1 MHHMIRN
8 LFRKIRKN
16 RFHYSPLI
24 EVRIDSKRL
33 ISNLAVY
40 KSEFPSYE
48 IAPVLKSNAYG
59 HGLVGVASIL
69 DAGDLPFF
77 VIDSYF
83 EALQLRNEGIKTPLL
98 VIGYTP
104 TETIEQCNLSNVSFT
119 ISDTVQYKKLC
130 ASLKN
135 QRSFHLKIDTGMHR
149 QGIHYN
155 DLEELLVHASSIKN
169 FYIEGVCTHLADAD
183 THESHVTKRQI
194 NLWNAC
200 SATVKKILPYVR
212 YFHVSATA
220 GARLSRDIQANVI
233 RLGIGLYGIDPTHTF
248 SDRLEPVLEMRT
260 LISSIRVVQPNEI
273 IGYNGTYTTDNE
285 MIVATIP
292 VGYYEGLDRR
302 LSNKGFCSVNGSLCP
317 IVGCI
322 SMNMTTI
329 DVTHISNVSEG
340 MAVTVFG
347 TDSKAAH
354 SIEHAAEICETIP
367 YDLLVHIPQHLRR
380 VIKSTA

>member
-69 DAGDLPFF
+69 DARDLPFF

-302 LSNKGFCSVNGSLCP
+302 LSNKGFCSVNGSMCP
-317 IVGCI
+317 IVGRI

-329 DVTHISNVSEG
+329 DVTHIPNVSEG

-347 TDSKAAH
+347 IDSKATH
-354 SIEHAAEICETIP
+354 SIEHAAKICETIP

-380 VIKSTA
+380 VIV